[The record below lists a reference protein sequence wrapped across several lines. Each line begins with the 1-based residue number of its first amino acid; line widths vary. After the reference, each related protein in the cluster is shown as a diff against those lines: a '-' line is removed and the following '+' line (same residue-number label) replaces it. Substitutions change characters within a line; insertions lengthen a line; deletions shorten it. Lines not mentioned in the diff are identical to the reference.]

1 MSGFST
7 SYEVYVLQR
16 GRWELHARH
25 PSTGREAAI
34 EEAKTLGRVPSVAAV
49 KVTRDVYN
57 EREGVSSEFTVYKS
71 GNAPDEEPAEKKLSG
86 RINLVDDDDDKY
98 QRPRRPAPGPK
109 TRTTPAKS
117 SSSGTKSS
125 NRLVIKLS
133 VITIISIIIGG
144 MITWVAAYAFAEL
157 PELRQWAGRDN
168 YADILALVFALA
180 FLITF
185 AWSAYAFVSASDLK
199 GKSAPVKP
207 FESRVK
213 KFERSEKKKWKQTLK
228 TTNLR
233 SEARPG
239 LANVAERRAAE
250 QSKPK
255 NSASDATVAVAEK
268 PEAQIKEKEPPETK
282 GSDLATPKGPSLSV
296 QGERQKKILMDFL
309 RMGLEDV
316 AKRRPK
322 LDSFNKFGVNL
333 FLAGACETAGLA
345 SNLSENEISQILNE
359 GVQILG
365 TKPEQAQRFADS
377 YESYLIDPKYL
388 TMIEAGRTAMQKQI
402 AKQPTATTELS
413 KALDSWN
420 RPKSEETKSTGTIA
434 VMFTD
439 IVGSTQMTQT
449 HGDAAAQDVVRTHN
463 RIVRAALT
471 MYDGREV
478 KHTGDGI
485 MASFN
490 NTANGVEAGIYIQ
503 KQIATANAANPNLPL
518 SVKIGINAGEP
529 IVEDNDLFGTT
540 VQLSARIVD
549 KAAAGQVLVSDTVRG
564 ICQGKGFNFVNR
576 GAREMKGFADPI
588 TLFEAVWNA

>member
-25 PSTGREAAI
+25 PSTGREAAV

-57 EREGVSSEFTVYKS
+57 ERDGVSTEFTIFKS
-71 GNAPDEEPAEKKLSG
+71 GNAPDDGPAEKKPSG
-86 RINLVDDDDDKY
+86 RLNFAADDGKEEY
-98 QRPRRPAPGPK
+98 ERPRRSAPGPK
-109 TRTTPAKS
+109 RSTAS
-117 SSSGTKSS
+117 TKSS
-125 NRLVIKLS
+125 ASESRSGNRLVIKLS
-133 VITIISIIIGG
+133 VITIISVIIGG
-144 MITWVAAYAFAEL
+144 MITWVAAYAFAAL
-157 PELRQWAGRDN
+157 PELRHWVGRDN
-168 YADILALVFALA
+168 YTDIFALVFAMA

-185 AWSAYAFVSASDLK
+185 AWSAYAFVSSSDLR
-199 GKSAPVKP
+199 GKSKPKP

-213 KFERSEKKKWKQTLK
+213 KFERSEKKKWRETLE
-228 TTNLR
+228 TSNVR
-233 SEARPG
+233 SEARPA

-250 QSKPK
+250 LSKLDK
-255 NSASDATVAVAEK
+255 SENGAAVAVAEK
-268 PEAQIKEKEPPETK
+268 QETAKNEKESEEKKEAAQDTRRAP
-282 GSDLATPKGPSLSV
+282 ALSA
-296 QGERQKKILMDFL
+296 QGEKQKKVLMDFL
-309 RMGLEDV
+309 RKGLEDV
-316 AKRRPK
+316 AKSRPK

-333 FLAGACETAGLA
+333 FLAGACETVGLA
-345 SNLSENEISQILNE
+345 GNLTENEISQILND

-365 TKPEQAQRFADS
+365 TKPDQAQRFADS

-402 AKQPTATTELS
+402 AKQPAASAELA

-420 RPKSEETKSTGTIA
+420 RPKSEEPKSTGTIA

-449 HGDAAAQDVVRTHN
+449 HGDAAAQEVVRTHN

-471 MYDGREV
+471 MFDGREV

-490 NTANGVEAGIYIQ
+490 NTANGVEAAMYIQ
-503 KQIATANAANPNLPL
+503 KQISVANAANPNLPL
-518 SVKIGINAGEP
+518 AVKIGINAGEP

-549 KAAAGQVLVSDTVRG
+549 KASTGQVLVSDTVRG
-564 ICQGKGFNFVNR
+564 ICQGKGINFVNR

-588 TLFEAVWNA
+588 TLFEAVWNE